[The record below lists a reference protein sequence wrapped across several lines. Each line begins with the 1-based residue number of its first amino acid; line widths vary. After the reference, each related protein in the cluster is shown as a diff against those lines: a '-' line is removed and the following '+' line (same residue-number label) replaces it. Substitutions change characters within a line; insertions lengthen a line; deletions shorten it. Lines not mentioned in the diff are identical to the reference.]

1 MQTWPSLLMSSS
13 FIRSYVSNTSC
24 PKYRPDFWLMKA
36 VKSTGLLQ
44 ISPVQL
50 YSTHL
55 DGVHVRH
62 VQPALL
68 RVQML
73 QGWSSAQPGLQ
84 PFVQRVS
91 RHLDFR
97 HMSGTR
103 SLTASSFSRNPR
115 SRPECAVFF
124 HLWLREDRLFLKRIR
139 ATNDTKLTPVK
150 KSSCALRLGKD
161 RLNSAV
167 DRRQLSDVHELI
179 EGLLMSI
186 SSLRP
191 VLELKMA
198 MRRLPYLQMSSVS
211 VTSRHLMDAVQRL
224 LQAQSELISCKAV
237 PLLGSRSNFLISRIH
252 LFTPP
257 AARS

>member
-1 MQTWPSLLMSSS
+1 
-13 FIRSYVSNTSC
+13 
-24 PKYRPDFWLMKA
+24 MKA

-115 SRPECAVFF
+115 SRPACAVFF
-124 HLWLREDRLFLKRIR
+124 HLRLREDRLFLKRIG

-179 EGLLMSI
+179 EGEILQQVVEVDVLL
-186 SSLRP
+186 RAENGDEAP
-191 VLELKMA
+191 AVPADVQRK
-198 MRRLPYLQMSSVS
+198 RDLQALDGCGSAPATSSV
-211 VTSRHLMDAVQRL
+211 RADL
-224 LQAQSELISCKAV
+224 L
-237 PLLGSRSNFLISRIH
+237 
-252 LFTPP
+252 
-257 AARS
+257 